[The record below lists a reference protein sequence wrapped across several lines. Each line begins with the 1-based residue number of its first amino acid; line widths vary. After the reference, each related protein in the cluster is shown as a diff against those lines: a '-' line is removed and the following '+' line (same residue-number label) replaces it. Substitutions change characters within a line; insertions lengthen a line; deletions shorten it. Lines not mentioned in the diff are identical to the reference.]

1 MSNNY
6 QAYTPLATSEQQ
18 QSFTVEAK
26 PYQQSVGTGPTVSGA
41 PGQRN
46 VVVIHESGSAEIT
59 RAVLIG
65 CCIFWILFLILIMIL
80 IIVYE
85 TKDDDYY

>member
-1 MSNNY
+1 MSTY
-6 QAYTPLATSEQQ
+6 QAYSPLATSDQQ
-18 QSFTVEAK
+18 QSSTIEAK
-26 PYQQSVGTGPTVSGA
+26 PYQQSASGPTVSA
-41 PGQRN
+41 VPGQRN
-46 VVVIHESGSAEIT
+46 VVVIQDSGSAEIT

-80 IIVYE
+80 VIVYE